1 LHKNIGGEKSS
12 EGVILGVK
20 RGEKEKNKER
30 KIRRMKT
37 RGQILL
43 KEGIL

>member
-12 EGVILGVK
+12 KGVILGVK
-20 RGEKEKNKER
+20 RGEKEKKER

-37 RGQILL
+37 RGEILL